1 MRTSLQILLL
11 WSLLAL
17 AGTARAATSLDAL
30 RVYSVQP
37 DTFELKFMST
47 MGTGTNTKLALN
59 HVDGTTHIVTVGD
72 RIGDY
77 TVAAYEP
84 TVERIFN
91 PSINAHQEKKS
102 GKVTLSKA
110 NGDNV
115 ILEMGKPLAAD
126 GWTACIV
133 ATNTGAWGFAA
144 PGDRIMINNHT
155 AEITEISPE
164 RAALRT
170 GNQSRDITWATDN
183 ERAAV
188 QSLWEEQRRQDEV
201 DAALQKQR
209 VAERQEEDVLPIRE
223 PLRIQDKQPAFS
235 QQSRLRR
242 SSQSFGVEYSYPIEY
257 EVIPVWVRLPNGRTS
272 FKPIALPTRFARRKT
287 GITSFSVTPRY

>member
-17 AGTARAATSLDAL
+17 AGTARAAASLDAL

-110 NGDNV
+110 NEDNV
-115 ILEMGKPLAAD
+115 ILKMGKPLAAD

-144 PGDRIMINNHT
+144 PGDRIMIDNHT

-164 RAALRT
+164 RTALRT
-170 GNQSRDITWATDN
+170 GNQSRDIAWATDN

-201 DAALQKQR
+201 DAALQEQR

-235 QQSRLRR
+235 PQSRLRS

-272 FKPIALPTRFARRKT
+272 LKPIALPTRFARRKT

>member
-115 ILEMGKPLAAD
+115 ILKMGKPLAAD

-144 PGDRIMINNHT
+144 PGDRIMIDNHT

-170 GNQSRDITWATDN
+170 GNQSRDIAWATDH
-183 ERAAV
+183 ERTAV

-223 PLRIQDKQPAFS
+223 PLRIPDRKPAFS
-235 QQSRLRR
+235 QQSRMRS

-272 FKPIALPTRFARRKT
+272 LKPIALPTRFARRKT

>member
-91 PSINAHQEKKS
+91 PSINAHQEKRS

-126 GWTACIV
+126 GWTVGKAASEAAPSTPF
-133 ATNTGAWGFAA
+133 ATDKHFQEIGHAIEATGAEGLCLCILHW
-144 PGDRIMINNHT
+144 N
-155 AEITEISPE
+155 
-164 RAALRT
+164 
-170 GNQSRDITWATDN
+170 
-183 ERAAV
+183 
-188 QSLWEEQRRQDEV
+188 
-201 DAALQKQR
+201 
-209 VAERQEEDVLPIRE
+209 
-223 PLRIQDKQPAFS
+223 
-235 QQSRLRR
+235 
-242 SSQSFGVEYSYPIEY
+242 
-257 EVIPVWVRLPNGRTS
+257 
-272 FKPIALPTRFARRKT
+272 
-287 GITSFSVTPRY
+287 